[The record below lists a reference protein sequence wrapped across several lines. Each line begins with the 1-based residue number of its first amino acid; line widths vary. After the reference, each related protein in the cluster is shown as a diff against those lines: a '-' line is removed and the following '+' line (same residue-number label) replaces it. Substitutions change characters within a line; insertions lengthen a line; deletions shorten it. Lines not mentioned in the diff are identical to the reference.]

1 MNNCLC
7 MKSPPPVP
15 PADYTKRKGRPPAP
29 NPLIAELRKK
39 AEKKLNPNEPA
50 SPETPSPRPLLP
62 KPPVARRTKPINSYE
77 DVECKNSSNFQVA
90 PEIDPFEIYD
100 TPNRTEEIYDT
111 PPQNVPVP
119 GFDQVSPDQ
128 YEQEIYDSPSPCTIS
143 FASFNEEV
151 YDSPVLRP
159 IVQRNSQKSLDR
171 IPNDDEVY
179 DRPPPSGS
187 FTEETYDIPP
197 SNILSTEETYDVPP
211 SSTYATDETYDVPPT
226 GTSSPDETYDVPPTN
241 FEEETYDV
249 PAVRATNPLPFSACR
264 VRKMS
269 YGRSAESL
277 NQNDEARDTVSPL
290 SPSNNPLPPE
300 FVRTK
305 KRYSAP
311 TLNLCKFVLGLS
323 NLLYVLYHTAAIC
336 FF

>member
-1 MNNCLC
+1 MI
-7 MKSPPPVP
+7 V
-15 PADYTKRKGRPPAP
+15 
-29 NPLIAELRKK
+29 ELRKK
-39 AEKKLNPNEPA
+39 TEKKRNPNEPT
-50 SPETPSPRPLLP
+50 SPETPSPSRPLLP

-77 DVECKNSSNFQVA
+77 DVECRNPSNFQIT
-90 PEIDPFEIYD
+90 PETDPDEIYD
-100 TPNRTEEIYDT
+100 TPKRTEEIYDT

-128 YEQEIYDSPSPCTIS
+128 YEQEIYDSPSPCAKP

-151 YDSPVLRP
+151 YDSPTNSPVLRS
-159 IVQRNSQKSLDR
+159 IVQRNRQKSLDR
-171 IPNDDEVY
+171 VPVNDEVY
-179 DRPPPSGS
+179 DIPPRSDS

-197 SNILSTEETYDVPP
+197 SNILSEEETYDVPSP
-211 SSTYATDETYDVPPT
+211 GTYATDETYDVPPT
-226 GTSSPDETYDVPPTN
+226 SVLSPNETYDVPPTN

-249 PAVRATNPLPFSACR
+249 PAVRATYPRPLPACR

-269 YGRSAESL
+269 YGRSTESL
-277 NQNDEARDTVSPL
+277 NQNNEARDTVSPL

-300 FVRTK
+300 SVRTR

-311 TLNLCKFVLGLS
+311 TLNVCKFVLGLTQS
-323 NLLYVLYHTAAIC
+323 FICTLPHVAIC